1 MNGRADSVER
11 PKWDEYFL
19 IQAEIAKLRSN
30 CITRRVGA
38 SIAKENRQ
46 IATGYNGTPP
56 GMLNCYEGGCERCS
70 QRIKGKI
77 KAGENLERCLCMH
90 AESNAIL
97 QCALFGNSTKNATIY
112 STFTP
117 CIECSKM
124 IISVEIK
131 KVVLIEN
138 ALYPEDGITLLK
150 ESKIELK
157 FISREDI
164 EKWKRLIFTK

>member
-1 MNGRADSVER
+1 MER
-11 PKWDEYFL
+11 PIWDEYFL

-46 IATGYNGTPP
+46 IATGYNGTPS

-70 QRIKGKI
+70 HRIKGKI
-77 KAGENLERCLCMH
+77 NAGENLERCLCMH

-97 QCALFGNSTKNATIY
+97 QCALFGNSSTKNATIY

-124 IISVEIK
+124 IISVGIK

-157 FISREDI
+157 FISRYDI
-164 EKWKRLIFTK
+164 EKWKRLIFTE